1 MLHLIVFLLTFLHS
15 VVFINSVCDDY
26 VVYWRIILYLTVF
39 QLYTVHLYLS
49 VSRSI
54 DVTVV
59 PPFLPVKIWSRVFHP
74 RTFHGPPFSIPA
86 FSASPCRERKQGE
99 HHRRENGSDV
109 GQTSLS
115 LEDYYYRPTY
125 KHIDFTAMY
134 FRSNISFLT
143 SAVLV
148 LRCRPQ
154 TSLLN
159 Y

>member
-59 PPFLPVKIWSRVFHP
+59 PPFLPVKIWSRVFQSCLFHP
-74 RTFHGPPFSIPA
+74 RDLVPRFPVPRFQRPRAENESRANTIGARMEATWVRRRLVWRTIITGLLISTLTLQRCTSEVISPF
-86 FSASPCRERKQGE
+86 
-99 HHRRENGSDV
+99 
-109 GQTSLS
+109 
-115 LEDYYYRPTY
+115 
-125 KHIDFTAMY
+125 
-134 FRSNISFLT
+134 
-143 SAVLV
+143 
-148 LRCRPQ
+148 
-154 TSLLN
+154 
-159 Y
+159 